1 MNISEFCVNQIR
13 TIANGAAPYRLAV
26 LALLASLAFFFS
38 DTINAAPCEEKSID
52 ATAKVNGWSKT
63 EKNQRF
69 VDVKDT
75 SITAANVQN
84 LRVKWVFGIPD
95 TEAPRTLPLVTSDT
109 VVIGDGAGTVYAL
122 SRDSGCEKWRHDAG
136 SVPRTGFR
144 VTQTPDGPQLY
155 FGTISAE
162 VVVLD
167 LQTGV
172 ELKRIKA
179 DDHPR
184 AMISGTAAE
193 YDGIIYQ
200 PISSWELFW
209 AVNPF
214 YACCTFRSS
223 VLAIAVDDWEPRW
236 RAFTIEQEP
245 EVFKSRLFLPDHVG
259 PSGAPVWSAPTV
271 DAKRKRLYVGTG
283 ENYSSPA
290 TDTSDAIIAY
300 DLETGAMVWKQQFLA
315 NDAWNVSCVI
325 PGHANCPSERGDD
338 LDFGAPPVLVS
349 VDDKD
354 YVLAGQKSGWIF
366 ALDPDAGGEKVWAYR
381 AGAGGK
387 AGGVHFGLAAD
398 ETRGA
403 LYVPISDRDVA
414 VLGSSHAGKPMPSLQ
429 ALDIVTGKPR
439 WVTPAPGDCMANG
452 EEVSNCHVGFSAAI
466 TATSDLVFAPTLDGY
481 LRAFSAETGSEV
493 WQYDSVRD
501 YDSVNEVDARGG
513 AIDMG
518 GMFLDGRQ
526 LFVNS
531 GYGQVSQISG
541 NAFMVFELANDAEL
555 DDVTVEGD
563 NNEK

>member
-1 MNISEFCVNQIR
+1 MLLTS
-13 TIANGAAPYRLAV
+13 
-26 LALLASLAFFFS
+26 LALFFS
-38 DTINAAPCEEKSID
+38 HSSNAALCEEKNID
-52 ATAKVNGWSKT
+52 AHARINGWSNT
-63 EKNQRF
+63 EKNHRF
-69 VDVKDT
+69 VDAKDT
-75 SITAANVQN
+75 LITAANVNN

-95 TEAPRTLPLVTSDT
+95 TDAPRTLPLVTRDT

-122 SRDSGCEKWRHDAG
+122 SRDSGCEKWRYDAG
-136 SVPRTGFR
+136 EVPRTGFR
-144 VTQTPDGPQLY
+144 VTPTPNGPQLY

-167 LQTGV
+167 LHTGT

-179 DDHPR
+179 DEHPN

-193 YDGIIYQ
+193 FEGIIYQ
-200 PISSWELFW
+200 PISSWEIFW

-223 VLAIAVDDWEPRW
+223 VLAIAIEDWEPRW

-245 EVFKSRLFLPDHVG
+245 KVFKSRSLLPDHLG

-315 NDAWNVSCVI
+315 QDAWNVACVI
-325 PGHANCPSERGDD
+325 PGHSNCPSEKGDD
-338 LDFGAPPVLVS
+338 LDFGAPPVLVN

-354 YVLAGQKSGWIF
+354 YVLAGQKSGWVF
-366 ALDPDAGGEKVWAYR
+366 ALDPDAGGEQVWSYR

-398 ETRGA
+398 EARGA

-414 VLGSSHAGKPMPSLQ
+414 VLGSSHSGKPKPSLQ

-439 WVTPAPGDCMANG
+439 WVTPAPGDCM
-452 EEVSNCHVGFSAAI
+452 EEGKPVKNCHVGFSAAI

-481 LRAFSAETGSEV
+481 LRAFSAETGREV
-493 WQYDSVRD
+493 WQYNSVRD
-501 YDSVNEVDARGG
+501 YESVNETDARGG

-518 GMFLDGRQ
+518 GLFLDGRQ
-526 LFVNS
+526 LFVSS
-531 GYGQVSQISG
+531 GYGQVSQIAG
-541 NAFMVFELANDAEL
+541 NAFMVFELV
-555 DDVTVEGD
+555 DDTALAQVTVEVN